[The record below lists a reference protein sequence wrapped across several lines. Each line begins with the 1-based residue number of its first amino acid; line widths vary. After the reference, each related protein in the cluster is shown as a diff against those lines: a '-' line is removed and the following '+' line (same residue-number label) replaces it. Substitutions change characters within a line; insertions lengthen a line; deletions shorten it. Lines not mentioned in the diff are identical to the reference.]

1 MLDKILKVPENPTMG
16 KKFMGPKWV
25 SLFFSLKME
34 NGKMDKM
41 GRNS

>member
-25 SLFFSLKME
+25 VFFSLALESVK
-34 NGKMDKM
+34 KLKL
-41 GRNS
+41 

>member
-25 SLFFSLKME
+25 DFFFSLALESVK
-34 NGKMDKM
+34 N
-41 GRNS
+41 